1 MNKFFTLILLIIF
14 TSSGYAQISNKSLAL
29 DDGFV
34 EVEEVISKISAD
46 SLKILIDKGEKGDTS
61 VQAFLT
67 VLYYNGERI
76 EEDLEKSFYW
86 CEKAA
91 KLGNIKAMFHLG
103 IFYEYGNGIK
113 QDYLKAKYWYENAS
127 KLNNIDAMFALG
139 QLYELHSGEIYANF
153 KGDVAVDYTIAK
165 YWYEKAANLGQ
176 SDAMFN
182 LGSMYDDGRGIA
194 KDYTKAKNW
203 YEKAANLG
211 NNDAMNN
218 LGLLYQNGQGV
229 AKNCIKAKYWF
240 EKSAELKN
248 KYAFYNL
255 AELYNMNISQGE
267 YLVIQDNCDEIKDNK
282 LAIEWHERSVQ
293 SGNINSLFKL
303 GEINEAIGKYDEA
316 KDWYDK
322 AIENNNTSAMVS
334 LGRMYRFGNGVEQSY
349 ENAKELFAKA
359 YKLGDK
365 TAYSQIQFIEE
376 INPDKINGISLVKRK
391 SISKENSFIDFSNG
405 WIYLTETKNDIK
417 LFKEVAKDGY
427 SNIKVWVKS
436 IPKSNQLAGYR
447 NENSSLFKSATI
459 KQKIST
465 QLSSYKSLYVL
476 NCKENKIGEKSSVY
490 YTKDGAVI
498 YTDNN
503 ELFNEYDMSEVIPET
518 IGEDILKTIC
528 EYYEKYG
535 K

>member
-153 KGDVAVDYTIAK
+153 KGDVAVDYTKAK

-182 LGSMYDDGRGIA
+182 LGSMYDDGKGIP
-194 KDYTKAKNW
+194 KDYTKAKYW

-211 NNDAMNN
+211 HSDAMNN
-218 LGLLYQNGQGV
+218 FGLLYLNGQGV
-229 AKNCIKAKYWF
+229 LKDYVNAKEWF

-248 KYAFYNL
+248 KYSFYNL
-255 AELYNMNISQGE
+255 GELYRQGYGVKE
-267 YLVIQDNCDEIKDNK
+267 NEEIAKEWYEKAADLEHDVSMNK
-282 LAIEWHERSVQ
+282 LGVIYQ
-293 SGNINSLFKL
+293 ND
-303 GEINEAIGKYDEA
+303 NEFNNAKYWFE
-316 KDWYDK
+316 K
-322 AIENNNTSAMVS
+322 AIEYNNVDAMAN
-334 LGRMYRFGNGVEQSY
+334 LGMLYEFGQGVDKNLYTAQEWYKKAIDGGHSYIGIRLNIVQNELYGVFNGI
-349 ENAKELFAKA
+349 NLKRRKELAK
-359 YKLGDK
+359 
-365 TAYSQIQFIEE
+365 
-376 INPDKINGISLVKRK
+376 N
-391 SISKENSFIDFSNG
+391 NSFLDYQNG

-417 LFKEVAKDGY
+417 LFKEVSKDGY
-427 SNIKVWVKS
+427 SDIKVWVKS